1 MRNLLEKLNQLSVSL
16 SEGQL
21 KFIALFKTFTKD
33 FMGKSDSWTDAIAQ
47 TFAAGQGYISLG
59 LLVLGIVAIGF
70 APIFITWSNNE
81 ISPEATTFN
90 RLWISSV
97 FFGTWNLISLIRRDK
112 LTSAPSLI
120 NNLYTFP
127 TWGLFFLVGIILA
140 ARQLFWAKS
149 LTHTSVASSVAIIY
163 ALLPPLTA
171 IGGWIFFRHRVKQQ
185 FVVGTIISIT
195 GAIAISFQ
203 DFSVSSN
210 ELQGDFFSLIS
221 AILLPF
227 YLLLMEKLLTQ
238 FETKTLVFWYCTI
251 GALTTLPILL
261 VTGNTLFP
269 LSWQGW
275 FSVISLALICQVI
288 GQGLIAYSLNSLPSS
303 LVAVTMLLDPV
314 ISTVFAW
321 LVLGEQVG
329 FVKGIACLIVLIGIY
344 LAMVGQYAPLNESP
358 LT

>member
-1 MRNLLEKLNQLSVSL
+1 MKNLLEKLYQLSVSL
-16 SEGQL
+16 LEGQL
-21 KFIALFKTFTKD
+21 KFIALFKTLTKD
-33 FMGKSDSWTDAIAQ
+33 FIGKSQTWSEAIAQ
-47 TFAAGQGYISLG
+47 TFTAGQSYISLG

-70 APIFITWSNNE
+70 APIFISWSNHE
-81 ISPEATTFN
+81 ISPAATTFN
-90 RLWISSV
+90 RLWISSA
-97 FFGTWNLISLIRRDK
+97 FFGTWNLVSLIRRHK
-112 LTSAPSLI
+112 LSSDPSLI
-120 NNLYTFP
+120 NNLYTLP
-127 TWGLFFLVGIILA
+127 TWGLFFLVGIIFA

-149 LTHTSVASSVAIIY
+149 LTHTSVASSVAIIC

-171 IGGWIFFRHRVKQQ
+171 MGRWIFFRHRVKQQ

-210 ELQGDFFSLIS
+210 ELQGDLFSLMS
-221 AILLPF
+221 AILFPF
-227 YLLLMEKLLTQ
+227 YLLLMEKLLTE

-261 VTGNTLFP
+261 ITGNALFP

-288 GQGLIAYSLNSLPSS
+288 GQGLIAYSLNSLSS
-303 LVAVTMLLDPV
+303 SIVAVTMLLQPV

-321 LVLGEQVG
+321 LVLGDEVG
-329 FVKGIACLIVLIGIY
+329 FIKGIACLIVLIGIY
-344 LAMVGQYAPLNESP
+344 LCTAE
-358 LT
+358 